1 MGKQHKIAPEVKQ
14 EVIKRVQLG
23 EVTVAEAVKQ
33 YGVSD
38 ASIYT
43 WLGKKANS
51 PTRADVA
58 KLKRENK
65 ALLELVGEMTLKMS
79 ETQKKS

>member
-1 MGKQHKIAPEVKQ
+1 MKKHRIAPDVKK
-14 EVIKRVQLG
+14 EIITKVKVG
-23 EVTVAEAVKQ
+23 DVTVAEAVKQ

-43 WLGKKANS
+43 WLGKSANG

-65 ALLELVGEMTLKMS
+65 ALLELVGEMTLKLS
-79 ETQKKS
+79 GAQKKN